1 MLLEIKGN
9 FMEIL
14 KGFVFH
20 HHLQL
25 LIEFI
30 KIINANYYFL
40 EQARD
45 IRLYVMMK
53 TNSQTRTEP
62 KTQFR

>member
-1 MLLEIKGN
+1 MLLEIKVI

-30 KIINANYYFL
+30 KIINVNYYFF
-40 EQARD
+40 EQARG

-53 TNSQTRTEP
+53 RNSQTRTEP
-62 KTQFR
+62 KSQF